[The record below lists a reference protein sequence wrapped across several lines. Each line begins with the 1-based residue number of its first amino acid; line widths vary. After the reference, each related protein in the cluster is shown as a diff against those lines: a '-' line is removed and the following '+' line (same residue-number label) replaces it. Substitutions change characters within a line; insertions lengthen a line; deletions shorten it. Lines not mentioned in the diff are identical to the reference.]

1 MNKNIIKTSKF
12 LSLILRH
19 KPEEIGLRLDK
30 NGWANI
36 SDIVEKSNGRITDNL
51 LRQAVATNEK
61 QRFAISDDGQR
72 IRANQG
78 HSVKVELNLKEVTPH
93 DVLFHG
99 TATRFLRAILTN
111 GLQKMDRNHVH
122 LSGTLETASRVGQRH
137 GKLAILIVDAAGMH
151 RDEHPFYLS
160 ENGVWLVNSV
170 PVQYLKLK
178 ES

>member
-1 MNKNIIKTSKF
+1 MNKNIIKISKF

-19 KPEEIGLRLDK
+19 KPEEIGLQLDE
-30 NGWANI
+30 NGWAVI
-36 SDIVEKSNGRITDNL
+36 SEIVEKSNGRITDNL
-51 LRQAVATNEK
+51 LRQAVTTNEK

-99 TATRFLRAILTN
+99 TATRFLKAILTN

-122 LSGTLETASRVGQRH
+122 LSGTLETASKVGQRH
-137 GKLAILIVDAAGMH
+137 GKLAILIIDAAGMH
-151 RDEHPFYLS
+151 RDGYPFYLS
-160 ENGVWLVNSV
+160 KNGVWLVDAV
-170 PVQYLKLK
+170 PTMYLTLRQD
-178 ES
+178 